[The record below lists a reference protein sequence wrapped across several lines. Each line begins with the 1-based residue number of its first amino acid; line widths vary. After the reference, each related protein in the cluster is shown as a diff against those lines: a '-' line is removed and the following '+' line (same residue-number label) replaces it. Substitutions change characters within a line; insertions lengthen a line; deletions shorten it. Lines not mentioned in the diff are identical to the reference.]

1 MSILITGYGRAG
13 KDTFC
18 EILRDK
24 FGMTFT
30 SSSWFMANEF
40 IFDELKESRGYKTV
54 EDCYNDRHSEGSR
67 ELWYNMISDYNK
79 DDPTKLARKILE
91 VNDIYCGMRS
101 KRELD
106 ACVESGVFDLTVW
119 IDAEARCGITETKES
134 ITVSKHDCDIIIYNN
149 GTEKTLKLR
158 PVNSIINCRG

>member
-1 MSILITGYGRAG
+1 
-13 KDTFC
+13 
-18 EILRDK
+18 
-24 FGMTFT
+24 
-30 SSSWFMANEF
+30 
-40 IFDELKESRGYKTV
+40 
-54 EDCYNDRHSEGSR
+54 
-67 ELWYNMISDYNK
+67 MISDYNK

-149 GTEKTLKLR
+149 GTEKDLEVEASKFYNKLQR
-158 PVNSIINCRG
+158 LEHRSK